1 MSDPKDVEVPNNSHQ
16 EEKEAAALELDD
28 VRDQKMENEVNEA
41 AMDAEL
47 AVLEEQLQSLPPRR
61 MEMTLKN
68 PAMFT
73 WILVAFAS
81 MGGLLSGIDQ
91 SLISGA
97 NLSLP
102 SALSL
107 SANQASLVDAGMP
120 LGAVGGALIL
130 SPTNEY
136 LGRRMAIIVSCILY
150 TVGAALE
157 AGAIN
162 FGMIFAGRFILGAG
176 VGLEGGTV
184 PVYVAE
190 CGKFDLLEYLLDTP
204 ANPYGLQSRAR
215 FVVTSSRCTSSTS
228 PWVKSSATP
237 SQPSSSASKA
247 TGATFSAPR
256 SSSPP
261 SCWSACSSSPR
272 VPVT

>member
-1 MSDPKDVEVPNNSHQ
+1 MADLKDVEVPQESHR
-16 EEKEAAALELDD
+16 EEKNDVHEMDD
-28 VRDQKMENEVNEA
+28 IADQKRENLDEA

-47 AVLEEQLQSLPPRR
+47 AQLEDQLSEFPTKRFD
-61 MEMTLKN
+61 LKMSN

-81 MGGLLSGIDQ
+81 MGGMLSGLDQ

-97 NLSLP
+97 NLYLP
-102 SALSL
+102 DDLGLNTSQ
-107 SANQASLVDAGMP
+107 NSLVNAGMP
-120 LGAVGGALIL
+120 LGAVAGALIL
-130 SPTNEY
+130 SPANEY

-150 TVGAALE
+150 TIGAALE

-190 CGKFDLLEYLLDTP
+190 SGMYPSFIHPSPSSYKHTN
-204 ANPYGLQSRAR
+204 NP
-215 FVVTSSRCTSSTS
+215 
-228 PWVKSSATP
+228 
-237 SQPSSSASKA
+237 PSSSQN
-247 TGATFSAPR
+247 PR
-256 SSSPP
+256 
-261 SCWSACSSSPR
+261 
-272 VPVT
+272 

>member
-1 MSDPKDVEVPNNSHQ
+1 MADLKDVEVPQESHR
-16 EEKEAAALELDD
+16 EEKNDVHEMDD
-28 VRDQKMENEVNEA
+28 IADQKRENLDEA

-47 AVLEEQLQSLPPRR
+47 AQLEDQLSELPTKRFD
-61 MEMTLKN
+61 LKMSN

-81 MGGLLSGIDQ
+81 MGGMLSGLDQ

-97 NLSLP
+97 NLYLP
-102 SALSL
+102 DDLGLNTSQ
-107 SANQASLVDAGMP
+107 NSLVNAGMP
-120 LGAVGGALIL
+120 LGAVAGALIL
-130 SPTNEY
+130 SPANEY

-150 TVGAALE
+150 TIGAALE

-190 CGKFDLLEYLLDTP
+190 SGMYPSFIHPSPSSYKHTN
-204 ANPYGLQSRAR
+204 NP
-215 FVVTSSRCTSSTS
+215 
-228 PWVKSSATP
+228 
-237 SQPSSSASKA
+237 PSSSQN
-247 TGATFSAPR
+247 PR
-256 SSSPP
+256 
-261 SCWSACSSSPR
+261 
-272 VPVT
+272 

>member
-1 MSDPKDVEVPNNSHQ
+1 MSDHKDVEVPDNTHQ
-16 EEKEAAALELDD
+16 EKEAAALELDD
-28 VRDQKMENEVNEA
+28 VHDQKMQNDLNEA

-47 AVLEEQLQSLPPRR
+47 AVLEQQLGSLRTSR
-61 MEMTLKN
+61 LELTLNN

-73 WILVAFAS
+73 WVLVAFAS
-81 MGGLLSGIDQ
+81 MGGLLSGLDQ

-97 NLSLP
+97 NLFLP
-102 SALSL
+102 SDLHLSDM
-107 SANQASLVDAGMP
+107 QASLVNAGMP

-130 SPTNEY
+130 SPANEY

-162 FGMIFAGRFILGAG
+162 FGMMFAGRFILGAG

-190 CGKFDLLEYLLDTP
+190 CGKSDLHKYNFNVL
-204 ANPYGLQSRAR
+204 ANRM
-215 FVVTSSRCTSSTS
+215 
-228 PWVKSSATP
+228 
-237 SQPSSSASKA
+237 
-247 TGATFSAPR
+247 
-256 SSSPP
+256 
-261 SCWSACSSSPR
+261 ACSPAQDSR
-272 VPVT
+272 